1 MYCQGGHEIIVF
13 VVVIPNPSQHHFSTV
28 VVKNNCHQLP
38 IGTVCFDSSPGR
50 IRVRLPAVTELPWL
64 KSSLYLK
71 RLRHEV
77 EEKTKANNEA
87 SIREKI
93 IHNTIQNNLDV
104 ASDLYSRNKGLLQVA
119 SKKEISW
126 YVRTRLDNDL
136 IFYYFPDLPA
146 PMDNVSRATVPL
158 LTREEATFQLPEA
171 RDCLSEE
178 ERRQDTN
185 IRSMIVHYI
194 LHNMVD
200 SASIFYIQNKSILQ
214 DGSKREISRIVT
226 TWILD
231 KGLISRYF
239 PDLPTD
245 NLMSLPLEDFNE
257 GLKDSQQPNAD
268 SPPSAAHVST
278 APAPNRCP
286 HRGF

>member
-1 MYCQGGHEIIVF
+1 
-13 VVVIPNPSQHHFSTV
+13 VVE
-28 VVKNNCHQLP
+28 NNCHQLP
-38 IGTVCFDSSPGR
+38 IGTVCFDSSPGG
-50 IRVRLPAVTELPWL
+50 IHVCLPAVTELPWL

-158 LTREEATFQLPEA
+158 LTLEEATFQLSQA
-171 RDCLSEE
+171 RVRLSEE
-178 ERRQDTN
+178 ERRQDT
-185 IRSMIVHYI
+185 IIGSMIVRYI
-194 LHNMVD
+194 LHNMG
-200 SASIFYIQNKSILQ
+200 K
-214 DGSKREISRIVT
+214 
-226 TWILD
+226 
-231 KGLISRYF
+231 
-239 PDLPTD
+239 P
-245 NLMSLPLEDFNE
+245 SLHSE
-257 GLKDSQQPNAD
+257 
-268 SPPSAAHVST
+268 
-278 APAPNRCP
+278 
-286 HRGF
+286 